1 MKIPICTQSLSS
13 KGIDANERLSSAWS
27 YLDPRT
33 GYQKRTKA
41 TKAIRKAAKHSKY
54 LAAHMDSPLLNHP
67 SSDGYLLHRT
77 EHSAVISTVLGYVP
91 LSQVGIIVPNNSIK
105 FIITSFS

>member
-1 MKIPICTQSLSS
+1 MIVLT
-13 KGIDANERLSSAWS
+13 
-27 YLDPRT
+27 PRT

-54 LAAHMDSPLLNHP
+54 LAAHMDSPFLNHP
-67 SSDGYLLHRT
+67 SSDGYLLHHT

-91 LSQVGIIVPNNSIK
+91 LSQVGIFMPNASNK
-105 FIITSFS
+105 FVITSFS